1 MEKRPPGCIELILG
15 VELEVEIVADFEV
28 PVTGQ

>member
-1 MEKRPPGCIELILG
+1 MKKRPPGGIELVLG
-15 VELEVEIVADFEV
+15 VELEVEIVADVEV